1 MKQRHI
7 LAVLM
12 LLVCLSIFGQQSKTV
27 PMKGQPQK
35 TSTQVSTNQQELI
48 LQLRAENEA
57 MQKQLE
63 KMEKEIEL
71 YRGDVRAKEVAINDN
86 QGHWLTMLSIVI
98 GAIVSILG
106 IGLGVIT
113 PLVLNARN
121 DKRLKDSYERM
132 VGELKTQIDSVEKD
146 AKSAKE
152 SLSTITGLKEDID
165 KIKNDIDKSKKAAE
179 RAARNAMAS
188 KLFTQALS
196 VKNSSKAIE
205 LYSKAIELNPNY
217 ADAYLNRGYEKDV
230 LKDLDGALKDYD
242 KAIELAPNDAAAYNN
257 RGTIKKE
264 MDDREGA
271 LTDYNKAIELNPN
284 FTEAYCNRGAIKS
297 ELNDK
302 KGALEDHN
310 KAIELSPDLADAY
323 NNRADFFMSINA
335 YDKALEDIN
344 RSIELNGGKFAYYVT
359 RGEIYLS
366 MERYVDALADFTQAL
381 SFNVSYNKAFE
392 YRAICYRKLAEAE
405 QDPAK
410 KADLIAKAEADEQR
424 AESLKKEDKV

>member
-12 LLVCLSIFGQQSKTV
+12 LSVCLSIFGQQSKTV
-27 PMKGQPQK
+27 PMQGQPQK
-35 TSTQVSTNQQELI
+35 TSTQVVTNQQEII
-48 LQLRAENEA
+48 LQLQEENKA

-196 VKNSSKAIE
+196 EKNSLKAID
-205 LYSKAIELNPNY
+205 LYSKVLDLFPDNV
-217 ADAYLNRGYEKDV
+217 DAYINRGYEKDE
-230 LKDLDGALKDYD
+230 LNDMEGALKDYN
-242 KAIELAPNDAAAYNN
+242 KAIELDPNDAAAYNN
-257 RGTIKKE
+257 RGTLKKKL
-264 MDDREGA
+264 DDIEGA
-271 LTDYNKAIELNPN
+271 LADYNKAIELDPN
-284 FTEAYCNRGAIKS
+284 FSEAYCNRGVIKS

-310 KAIELSPDLADAY
+310 KAIELSPDMADAY
-323 NNRADFFMSINA
+323 NNRADFFISIKE
-335 YDKALEDIN
+335 YDKALKDIN
-344 RSIELNGGKFAYYVT
+344 RSIELTGGQFAYYVT